1 MIDIERSIIDK
12 QFMRHRTYVHY
23 AEIRKGNKV
32 LATSFNKVKSC
43 LATPSMHAERS
54 VVKALGNIKL
64 LKGTTLVVI
73 RIGKNSDEFKNSKP
87 CEHCEGFLKAC
98 IKKYGLSRVIYS

>member
-1 MIDIERSIIDK
+1 MIDIDRTIIDK
-12 QFMRHRTYVHY
+12 QFLRHRTYVHY

-54 VVKALGNIKL
+54 VVKTLGDINRL
-64 LKGTTLVVI
+64 RGTTLVVV
-73 RIGKNSDEFKNSKP
+73 RIGKNSNDLKNSKP

-98 IKKYGLSRVIYS
+98 MKKYGLSRVIYS